1 MVVNPQNGQILAL
14 AGGFD
19 FWGSE
24 FNRASQARRQPG
36 SAFKPIVYF
45 TALNS
50 GFRPQDLIEDAP
62 IVRVD
67 DEGEIWEPKNADG
80 GYRGTLTLK
89 QALQFSRNIP
99 AIRLAEEVG
108 LDRLLAYAQ
117 FLGMAK
123 DQGAYPA
130 LALGVGETSAIE
142 IAGAYAILANKG
154 RVVVPST
161 INQIQDVSDGLLV
174 DMPALTCN
182 YCKADSALNS
192 RIREMLSER
201 KPEIVV
207 TPQSFEHIRTMLRAV
222 VAGGTGRRVGQ
233 GLPNDT
239 SGKTGTTN
247 DYRDAWFV
255 GFTDKIGD
263 TSLLVATYVGYD
275 QPKSLGRGGTGGR
288 AAGPIFRNFMQK
300 AMEIRSKAAPVV
312 AKSLDQLPTSWR
324 EWTPYRVRD
333 DGGLNLRQGPG
344 TQHSIVGYMPSSA
357 EIAVHLCQD
366 QWCQL
371 SFDGTVGYAH
381 QDYIVKQGEPRTNK
395 VETAENNGP
404 TTEHPALA
412 QSPITLEMVD
422 DWEANF
428 GPREVVESRQ
438 EIRYGGIY

>member
-1 MVVNPQNGQILAL
+1 PQNGQILAL

-89 QALQFSRNIP
+89 QAMQFSRNIP

-182 YCKADSALNS
+182 YCKADSALNG
-192 RIREMLSER
+192 RIREILYDR

-255 GFTDKIGD
+255 GFSDKIGD

-288 AAGPIFRNFMQK
+288 AAGPIFRNFMKK
-300 AMEIRSKAAPVV
+300 AMAIRSKAAPTV
-312 AKSLDQLPTSWR
+312 AKSLDKLPTSWK
-324 EWTPYRVRD
+324 EWAPYTVRD

-357 EIAVHLCQD
+357 EIAVHLCQA

-381 QDYIVKQGEPRTNK
+381 QDYIVKQGEHRANK
-395 VETAENNGP
+395 VDVAKNEGP